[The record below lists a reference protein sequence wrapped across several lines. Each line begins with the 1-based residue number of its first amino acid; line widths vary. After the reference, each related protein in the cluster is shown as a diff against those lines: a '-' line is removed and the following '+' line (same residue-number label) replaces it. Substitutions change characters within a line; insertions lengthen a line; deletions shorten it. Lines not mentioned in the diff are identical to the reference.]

1 MNIEVLKQCEEGSGM
16 QILLGNLSREQ
27 ADTFGLVLL
36 SSGIDH
42 EIRRGEMGW
51 ALWVAEGASEVAESL
66 LKTYLEENKGF
77 KTSKKSLGETY
88 PRTWSGA
95 GGVFVL
101 LVLHIGLTLAG
112 NDAGL
117 FHRLYGSSAGLVVSG
132 EWYRCATALLLHA
145 DSLHLAGN
153 LVGMAIFATA
163 VCSITGWGVGWLLI
177 LASGISGNLIN
188 AYAYGYGHSSI
199 GASTAVFGA
208 LGLLSS
214 YQFLKKIHT
223 PFSRFQVLLPLGA
236 GLALLAFLGSSS
248 HTDIMAHLFGF
259 LSGVALGLVYYRL
272 VRYPLAWRIQ
282 FGALACVVVVLV
294 TAWIR
299 PVLG

>member
-1 MNIEVLKQCEEGSGM
+1 MMPVM
-16 QILLGNLSREQ
+16 
-27 ADTFGLVLL
+27 
-36 SSGIDH
+36 
-42 EIRRGEMGW
+42 
-51 ALWVAEGASEVAESL
+51 
-66 LKTYLEENKGF
+66 
-77 KTSKKSLGETY
+77 
-88 PRTWSGA
+88 
-95 GGVFVL
+95 
-101 LVLHIGLTLAG
+101 
-112 NDAGL
+112 
-117 FHRLYGSSAGLVVSG
+117 FHRLYGSSAGLVVNG

-272 VRYPLAWRIQ
+272 VRYPFAWRIQ
-282 FGALACVVVVLV
+282 VGALACVVVVLV

-299 PVLG
+299 PILGMSHGLFHRPVAGSGGVVGSESGHCLNASGSVDKEQRNGSVPLDRSRCILYDPINPSRNERMVSPFPRGRKTISVKTPITLVSRGDTI

>member
-1 MNIEVLKQCEEGSGM
+1 MQVLLDSLTK
-16 QILLGNLSREQ
+16 EQ

-36 SSGIDH
+36 SSGIQH
-42 EIRRGEMGW
+42 EVRRGRKGW
-51 ALWVAEGASEVAESL
+51 VLWVAQDTSEAAEGL
-66 LKTYLEENKGF
+66 LKTYLDENKGF
-77 KTSKKSLGETY
+77 KNSKETPLTTY
-88 PRTWSGA
+88 RKTWSGA
-95 GGVFVL
+95 WGMIL
-101 LVLHIGLTLAG
+101 LLAFHIAISLG
-112 NDAGL
+112 NDAGM
-117 FHRLYGSSAGLVVSG
+117 FHRLYGSSARHVVSG

-145 DSLHLAGN
+145 DSMHLAGN

-188 AYAYGYGHSSI
+188 AYVYGYGHSSI

-214 YQFLKKIHT
+214 YQFLKKIQAPST
-223 PFSRFQVLLPLGA
+223 RFQALLPLGA

-259 LSGVALGLVYYRL
+259 LSGVLIGFVYYGV
-272 VRYPLAWRIQ
+272 VRHPFESRIQ
-282 FGALACVVVVLV
+282 FGALLCVAGVLA
-294 TAWIR
+294 TAWFGPI
-299 PVLG
+299 LGSS